1 MSCWVFFKRCSLCR
15 GLANTAMHLTRALQL
30 PVAQRDHEPAAFCGQ
45 VMASVRRMCRAQ
57 RESARQRCVIV
68 ARGLQLVDG

>member
-45 VMASVRRMCRAQ
+45 VMASVIRIRKPLTGSCGWYQ
-57 RESARQRCVIV
+57 
-68 ARGLQLVDG
+68 

>member
-45 VMASVRRMCRAQ
+45 VMATVRRTQRLEAEIESICAQ
-57 RESARQRCVIV
+57 
-68 ARGLQLVDG
+68 

>member
-30 PVAQRDHEPAAFCGQ
+30 PVAQRDHEPAAFCAQ
-45 VMASVRRMCRAQ
+45 VMVSVGKMRTAGAGGAMLR
-57 RESARQRCVIV
+57 
-68 ARGLQLVDG
+68 